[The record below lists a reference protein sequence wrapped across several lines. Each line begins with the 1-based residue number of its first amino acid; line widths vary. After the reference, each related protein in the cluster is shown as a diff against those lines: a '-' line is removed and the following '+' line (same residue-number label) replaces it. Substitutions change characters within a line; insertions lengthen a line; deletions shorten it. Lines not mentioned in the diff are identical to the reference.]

1 MRSEDSND
9 FEMVN
14 PSPQQVAP
22 PSAVGGR
29 GAASVPPPPATPS
42 VADSDYRRRRFRRIA
57 LDQTHTKLIVT
68 SCPSYDM

>member
-29 GAASVPPPPATPS
+29 GPARVPPPATPS
-42 VADSDYRRRRFRRIA
+42 VADSDYRRRHFRRIA